1 MLNKIYTY
9 KIVRKINFILQVLGG
24 CVAFSSVFSHDPT
37 VRFYLLITLPA
48 TIIYSEVT
56 CYRYF
61 RCPYCREFLGWRTPN
76 NIKYCPHCGKSLT
89 LT

>member
-9 KIVRKINFILQVLGG
+9 KNVRKINFILQVLGG

-48 TIIYSEVT
+48 TIIYSE
-56 CYRYF
+56 
-61 RCPYCREFLGWRTPN
+61 L
-76 NIKYCPHCGKSLT
+76 
-89 LT
+89 